1 MTTHFIHGIA
11 IGGVVCSIAIV
22 LICALIRGR
31 VI

>member
-1 MTTHFIHGIA
+1 MTDLIHGIA

-22 LICALIRGR
+22 LIGALIRGR